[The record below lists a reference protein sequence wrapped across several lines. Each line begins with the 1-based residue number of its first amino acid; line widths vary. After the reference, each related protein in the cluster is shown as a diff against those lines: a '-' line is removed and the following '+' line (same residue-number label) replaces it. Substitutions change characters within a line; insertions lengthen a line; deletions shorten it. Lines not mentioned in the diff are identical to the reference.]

1 MGGFPMSWPDAKAWA
16 LRHWPD
22 IDIYDER
29 KLPYIVERH
38 QRIIGG
44 NMECIA
50 ASINA
55 EPIFFV
61 VIRSKRD
68 PLSTPHKYRRFP
80 EGMLALKCKKFLFSH
95 EGDKELAE
103 KTQYTT
109 IADPWREWS
118 LVSPCFCSQST
129 NPKSQERQFSSIE
142 SHLLRHPLTRMMAR
156 VTSSPKSR
164 PSPETLC
171 WTTRH
176 IC

>member
-1 MGGFPMSWPDAKAWA
+1 MVLIMGGFPMSWPDAKAWA

-118 LVSPCFCSQST
+118 LFHRKPSTPAPTHTNDGTSNKQPKVST
-129 NPKSQERQFSSIE
+129 
-142 SHLLRHPLTRMMAR
+142 LT
-156 VTSSPKSR
+156 
-164 PSPETLC
+164 
-171 WTTRH
+171 
-176 IC
+176 